1 MSAIKVTRTPGG
13 ETDKGDFEFRVTVPK
28 ESVAAFFAAF
38 PGFELDLIVPQAI
51 SCKPSIDLPEPEQC
65 VIPTQSLSM
74 QGWDSAQVGM
84 TIAPNADVLNLCR
97 LPTFQEYALT
107 QLNKNASEIED
118 IDRFA
123 FEYALGVTGK
133 DICSITAEDYL
144 QKLFSPFSEW
154 MRGVVNGTV

>member
-1 MSAIKVTRTPGG
+1 
-13 ETDKGDFEFRVTVPK
+13 
-28 ESVAAFFAAF
+28 
-38 PGFELDLIVPQAI
+38 
-51 SCKPSIDLPEPEQC
+51 
-65 VIPTQSLSM
+65 M

-118 IDRFA
+118 IDLFA
-123 FEYALGVTGK
+123 FDYALRVTGK

-144 QKLFSPFSEW
+144 QKLFLPFSEW
-154 MRGVVNGTV
+154 MRGR